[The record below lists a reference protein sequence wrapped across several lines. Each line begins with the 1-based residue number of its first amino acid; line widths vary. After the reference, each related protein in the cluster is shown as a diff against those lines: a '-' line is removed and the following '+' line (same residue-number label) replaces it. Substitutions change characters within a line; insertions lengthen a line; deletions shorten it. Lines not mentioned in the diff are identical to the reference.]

1 MGLSKNITLTIKDY
15 EIKLD
20 KEIKFYENDTIDL
33 CFSILEYG
41 IEVKNGVSV
50 NKLMPIQAL
59 RSYMLIETPQ
69 GIDYAESTMIEN
81 NKIVFNLGSK
91 YSRFVGIGHMQ
102 IVIKDSDGCRVT
114 LPEFEFEIKKS
125 INTDWDREAYLLTTE
140 DDSIIIDEFGREIH
154 MTKIS
159 DIPESENLSEESYT
173 IIVDGEGN
181 KRLKVRAIADAV
193 EDSLDAKFNAYANE
207 ISGDI
212 EEFKDNLDNNTNK
225 INNLLTHC
233 TGGNAMQE
241 HSHINKTVLDKF
253 SEVDNKL
260 LYNGK
265 PIEGG
270 NSGNSNGGIS
280 TDFDTEITLPFTPLS
295 NTDVQLT
302 FSPNEIVTYDLEVGN
317 LNSVDGWTVTY
328 TGENTLEVA
337 EHKGKKCVHFS
348 KDPTTTQYA
357 TIASINPNE
366 RLLNQSHKYYSRVD
380 FCLISDGANPN
391 YPKTYG
397 ASSFN
402 TQIDLT
408 KLNEWQSFSAIQT
421 PTNSVNIANLRFILD
436 GEAYFTGILVDL
448 TLNSMEAKS
457 LEELNAMYEN
467 GEFSNNNME
476 FSCIVQNGNISTTIT
491 PFTVFGE
498 TKVFNVSAN
507 STLSIVK
514 NDGYNLP
521 NVIAKIKSTSEIE
534 VEDVDFIINTRFRGK
549 KAVFEGDSITDNDY
563 LPTYNNKSWAS
574 YLQEKLKL
582 GECYNGAV
590 GGSSISTYNSSG
602 SVVNRIK
609 STNYPIDTKLFIVFA
624 GTNDWNANVELG
636 TVDSTDEA
644 TILGALNVIID
655 TIQTKCPDSTIV
667 IMTPMQRSG
676 TRTATRASGTL
687 MDIAKAYEEVC
698 MNWGVNYINTLKEF
712 GFNAYNKTVANK
724 YYCEQN
730 SNELHPNPAGHK
742 RIAVRMAGFISTL

>member
-20 KEIKFYENDTIDL
+20 KQIKFYENDTINL

-41 IEVKNGVSV
+41 IEVKNGVSI

-69 GIDYAESTMIEN
+69 GIDYAESTIIEN

-125 INTDWDREAYLLTTE
+125 INTDWDRESYLLTTE

-159 DIPESENLSEESYT
+159 DLPESENLSEESYA

-181 KRLKVRAIADAV
+181 KRLKVRTIADAV
-193 EDSLDAKFNAYANE
+193 EDSLDAKFNVHVDEINE
-207 ISGDI
+207 DVERI
-212 EEFKDNLDNNTNK
+212 EGEL
-225 INNLLTHC
+225 NNLKNHF
-233 TGGNAMQE
+233 TGGSAMQE

-270 NSGNSNGGIS
+270 NSGNSNSGIS

-295 NTDVQLT
+295 NTEVQLT
-302 FSPNEIVTYDLEVGN
+302 FSPSEIVTYDLEVVN
-317 LNSVDGWTVTY
+317 LNSIDGWTVAY
-328 TGENTLEVA
+328 TGENTFETT
-337 EHKGKKCVHFS
+337 EYKGKKCVHFR
-348 KDPTTTQYA
+348 KDATTVQYA
-357 TIASINPNE
+357 TISSINPNE
-366 RLLNQSHKYYSRVD
+366 RKLDQSHKYYSRID

-391 YPKTYG
+391 YPKVYG
-397 ASSFN
+397 ASSFD
-402 TQIDLT
+402 TQIDLA
-408 KLNEWQSFSAIQT
+408 KLNEWQSFSGIQT
-421 PTNSVNIANLRFILD
+421 PTNSTNIANLRAMLD
-436 GEAYFTGILVDL
+436 GEAYFTGVLIDL
-448 TLNSMEAKS
+448 TLNSMETKT
-457 LEELNAMYEN
+457 LEELNSMYEN

-514 NDGYNLP
+514 NRDYNLS
-521 NVIAKIKSTSEIE
+521 NVVAKIKSTNSNIDI
-534 VEDVDFIINTRFRGK
+534 EDVDFIINTRFRGK

-563 LPTYNNKSWAS
+563 LPSYNNKSWAT

-582 GECYNGAV
+582 GTCYNGAV